1 MKLLSFTS
9 TIDAQIETICI
20 EFSKVPTYLPTYN
33 PILFYLK
40 IRIEILVIQFCK
52 CEVNFGKLNACFFS
66 RISRFFYKKNLMY
79 ISTKQRIVCSIFF
92 FAALYEFCEN
102 HKYMYY
108 CNIVAWICTEILL
121 SYMHVALKLS
131 RSLLCKFLKMFCDI
145 MKQPL

>member
-20 EFSKVPTYLPTYN
+20 EFSEEHTYLPTYN
-33 PILFYLK
+33 PILFCLK

-52 CEVNFGKLNACFFS
+52 CEVNFGKLNACSFFT
-66 RISRFFYKKNLMY
+66 ISWFFFKKKLRY
-79 ISTKQRIVCSIFF
+79 ISTKQRIVCTFF

-102 HKYMYY
+102 YKYTT
-108 CNIVAWICTEILL
+108 AILL
-121 SYMHVALKLS
+121 HEFALKYYHTWVYVVIKLS
-131 RSLLCKFLKMFCDI
+131 RSLLLCKFLKKFCDI

>member
-92 FAALYEFCEN
+92 LQHFMNFVKIIN
-102 HKYMYY
+102 
-108 CNIVAWICTEILL
+108 ICTTAILL
-121 SYMHVALKLS
+121 HEFALKYYYHICML
-131 RSLLCKFLKMFCDI
+131 
-145 MKQPL
+145 P

>member
-66 RISRFFYKKNLMY
+66 RISRFFYKKKPYVHFHKAKNCMQY
-79 ISTKQRIVCSIFF
+79 IFF
-92 FAALYEFCEN
+92 AVLYEFCEN
-102 HKYMYY
+102 YKYTT
-108 CNIVAWICTEILL
+108 AILL
-121 SYMHVALKLS
+121 HEFALKYYHTYML
-131 RSLLCKFLKMFCDI
+131 
-145 MKQPL
+145 P